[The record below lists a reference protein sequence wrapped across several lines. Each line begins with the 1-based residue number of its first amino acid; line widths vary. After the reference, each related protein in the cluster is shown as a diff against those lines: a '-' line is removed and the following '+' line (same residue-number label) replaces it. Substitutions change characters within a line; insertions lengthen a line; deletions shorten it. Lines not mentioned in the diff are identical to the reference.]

1 MLDPKVEA
9 RARQWLGEQFD
20 SQTRE
25 EIKQL
30 FEQEN
35 RDELYDRF
43 YRDLEFGTGGIRGVL
58 GAGANRMNKYVVR
71 MTTQGLA
78 NYMIE
83 QVGGDDMSVVIAHDP
98 RHMSPEFSL
107 ETAQV
112 MAANGITAHLF
123 RELRPTPNLSFAV
136 RHLGATAGVVI
147 TASHNPPEYNGYK
160 VYWTD
165 GGQIVPPHDKGIIEK
180 VRAVTGLEQVKWI
193 GREAAESQGLL
204 SWLDSSVDE
213 AFLSAVTA
221 RVVRPDIVAE
231 TADKVEIVYT
241 PLHGT
246 GVTMVPPAL
255 ERAGFSRVVVL
266 ESQKTPDPEFSTV
279 KSPNPEEKAALNL
292 AIERAAES
300 GAQLVMGTDP
310 DCDRMGLA
318 YRTAAGGGYELL
330 TGNRIGSVFCH
341 YMLSQLSGLGTLP
354 RKPVIIKTI
363 VTSELQKEIAD
374 SFGAQIVD
382 TLTGFKYIA
391 EQIEIMEH
399 DGSGREFVF
408 GGEESYGYLA
418 GTYTRD
424 KDAVVSSQLAAEVTA
439 WCVSNGSTLGD
450 YMDEI
455 FRTYGYFAESQR
467 ALVLKGESGAARIKD
482 LIEHFR
488 GSRPASIGGV
498 EVTGC
503 WDLLSGE
510 RMLPGACCA
519 DRPGLPRSNVL
530 IYYLADG
537 GKVAVRP
544 SGTEPKIKF
553 YFGIRQDLGK
563 GGLDAARKQGDS
575 TLRKLEDDLMAEVE
589 QLLAGM

>member
-1 MLDPKVEA
+1 MLDPSVEA

-20 SQTRE
+20 EQTRE
-25 EIKQL
+25 ELEKL
-30 FEQEN
+30 FEQESW
-35 RDELYDRF
+35 DELHDRF

-58 GAGANRMNKYVVR
+58 GAGTNRMNKYVVR

-78 NYMIE
+78 NYMLA
-83 QVGGDDMSVVIAHDP
+83 QVGGDKLSVVIAHDP

-107 ETAQV
+107 ETALV
-112 MAANGITAHLF
+112 LAANGIKAHLF

-160 VYWTD
+160 VSWTD
-165 GGQIVPPHDKGIIEK
+165 GGQIVPPHDKGIIER
-180 VRAVTGLEQVKWI
+180 VRAVTGLEQVKWME
-193 GREAAESQGLL
+193 RDEAENQGLL

-213 AFLSAVTA
+213 AFLNEVTA
-221 RVVRPDIVAE
+221 RLVRPDIVAE
-231 TADKVEIVYT
+231 TADKVEVVYT

-246 GVTMVPPAL
+246 GVTMVPSAL

-266 ESQKTPDPEFSTV
+266 ESQKTPDPEFPTV

-292 AIERAAES
+292 AIERAAQS

-318 YRTAAGGGYELL
+318 YRTSAGEYKLL
-330 TGNRIGSVFCH
+330 TGNQIGSIFCH
-341 YMLSQLSGLGTLP
+341 YMLSQLSGTGRLP
-354 RKPVIIKTI
+354 LKPVIIKTI
-363 VTSELQKEIAD
+363 VTTELQKEISA
-374 SFGAQIVD
+374 SFGAEIID

-391 EQIEIMEH
+391 EQIELMEH

-439 WCVSNGSTLGD
+439 WCVASGNTLGD
-450 YMDEI
+450 YLDDI
-455 FRTYGYFAESQR
+455 FRTFGYFAESQR
-467 ALVLKGESGAARIKD
+467 ALVLKGESGAEQIKS

-488 GSRPASIGGV
+488 SSRPEQIGGV
-498 EVTGC
+498 KVDGW
-503 WDLLSGE
+503 WDLLRGE
-510 RMLPGACCA
+510 RMLPGVSKA
-519 DRPGLPRSNVL
+519 DDPGLPRANVL
-530 IYYLADG
+530 IYYLAAG

-553 YFGIRQDLGK
+553 YFGIRQDVGA

-575 TLRKLEDDLMAEVE
+575 TLRKLEDGMMAEVE
-589 QLLAGM
+589 QLLEGM

>member
-1 MLDPKVEA
+1 MLDPRIEA
-9 RARQWLGEQFD
+9 RARLWLGEQFD
-20 SQTRE
+20 RQTRE
-25 EIKQL
+25 EIESL
-30 FEQEN
+30 FVQEN
-35 RDELYDRF
+35 WDELYDRF

-58 GAGANRMNKYVVR
+58 GAGTNRMNKYVVR

-83 QVGGDDMSVVIAHDP
+83 QVGGDDLSVVIAHDP

-107 ETAQV
+107 ETALV
-112 MAANGITAHLF
+112 MAANGIKAYLF

-136 RHLGATAGVVI
+136 RYLKATAGVVI

-160 VYWTD
+160 VSWTD
-165 GGQIVPPHDKGIIEK
+165 GGQIVPPHDKGIIER
-180 VRAVTGLEQVKWI
+180 VRGVTGLEQVKWME
-193 GREAAESQGLL
+193 RELAESQGLL
-204 SWLDSSVDE
+204 GWLESDVDE
-213 AFLSAVTA
+213 AFLSEVTA
-221 RVVRPDIVAE
+221 RMVRPDIVAAC
-231 TADKVEIVYT
+231 ADKVEIVYT

-279 KSPNPEEKAALNL
+279 ESPNPEEKAALNL
-292 AIERAAES
+292 AIERAAQS

-318 YRTAAGGGYELL
+318 YRTSEGEYKLL
-330 TGNRIGSVFCH
+330 TGNQIGSIFCH
-341 YMLSQLSGLGTLP
+341 YMLSQLSGQGRLP

-363 VTSELQKEIAD
+363 VTTELQKEISD
-374 SFGAQIVD
+374 SFGAEIID

-399 DGSGREFVF
+399 DSSGREFVF

-439 WCVSNGSTLGD
+439 WCVSNGTTLGD
-450 YMDEI
+450 YLEEI
-455 FRTYGYFAESQR
+455 FKTYGYFAESQR
-467 ALVLKGESGAARIKD
+467 ALVLKGESGAAKIKS

-488 GSRPASIGGV
+488 SSSPSAIGGV
-498 EVTGC
+498 EVAGY
-503 WDLLSGE
+503 WDLLTGE
-510 RMLPGACCA
+510 RMLPGESAA
-519 DRPGLPRSNVL
+519 EDPGLPRSNVL

-553 YFGIRQDLGK
+553 YFGIRQDVGS
-563 GGLDAARKQGDS
+563 GGLEAARTAGDS
-575 TLRKLEDDLMAEVE
+575 RHRKLEDDMMAGVE
-589 QLLAGM
+589 QLLAEM

>member
-20 SQTRE
+20 RQTRE
-25 EIKQL
+25 EIEKL
-30 FEQEN
+30 FAMEDW
-35 RDELYDRF
+35 DELYDRF
-43 YRDLEFGTGGIRGVL
+43 YRDMEFGTGGIRGVL
-58 GAGANRMNKYVVR
+58 GAGTNRMNKYVVR

-78 NYMIE
+78 NYMID
-83 QVGGDDMSVVIAHDP
+83 QVGGDSLSVVIAHDP

-107 ETAQV
+107 ETALV
-112 MAANGITAHLF
+112 LAANGIKAYLF
-123 RELRPTPNLSFAV
+123 RELRPTPTLSFAV
-136 RHLGATAGVVI
+136 RYLGTTAGVVI

-160 VYWTD
+160 VSWTD
-165 GGQIVPPHDKGIIEK
+165 GGQIVPPHDTGIIRR
-180 VRAVTGLEQVKWI
+180 VRDVTGLEQVRWME
-193 GREAAESQGLL
+193 REQAEAQGLL
-204 SWLDSSVDE
+204 VWLDSSVDE
-213 AFLSAVTA
+213 AFLNEVNA
-221 RVVRPDIVAE
+221 RLVCPDIVAQQ
-231 TADKVEIVYT
+231 ADKLEIVFT

-246 GVTMVPPAL
+246 AVTMVPPAL

-279 KSPNPEEKAALNL
+279 ESPNPEEKAALNL

-318 YRTAAGGGYELL
+318 YRTADGDYKLL
-330 TGNRIGSVFCH
+330 TGNQIGSIFCH
-341 YMLSQLSGLGTLP
+341 YMLSQLSGQGRLP

-363 VTSELQKEIAD
+363 VTTELQKEIAD
-374 SFGAQIVD
+374 SFGAEIID

-391 EQIEIMEH
+391 EQIELLEH
-399 DGSGREFVF
+399 DGSGWEFVF

-439 WCVSNGSTLGD
+439 WCVSKGVTLGD
-450 YMDEI
+450 YLEEI

-467 ALVLKGESGAARIKD
+467 ALVLKGESGAAKIKK

-488 GSRPASIGGV
+488 SSRPAAIGGV
-498 EVTGC
+498 EVAGW
-503 WDLLSGE
+503 WDLLTGE
-510 RMLPGACCA
+510 RMLPGASAA
-519 DRPGLPRSNVL
+519 DDPGLPRSNVL

-553 YFGIRQDLGK
+553 YFGIRQDVGSA
-563 GGLDAARKQGDS
+563 GLEVVRTQGD
-575 TLRKLEDDLMAEVE
+575 TRHRKLEDAMMAEVE
-589 QLLAGM
+589 QLLKGM

>member
-20 SQTRE
+20 EQTRE
-25 EIKQL
+25 ELEKL

-35 RDELYDRF
+35 WDELHDRF

-58 GAGANRMNKYVVR
+58 GAGTNRMNKYVVR

-78 NYMIE
+78 NYMLA
-83 QVGGDDMSVVIAHDP
+83 QVGGDGLSVVIAHDP

-107 ETAQV
+107 ETALV
-112 MAANGITAHLF
+112 LAANGIKAHLF

-160 VYWTD
+160 VSWTD
-165 GGQIVPPHDKGIIEK
+165 GGQIVPPHDKGIIER
-180 VRAVTGLEQVKWI
+180 VRAVTGLEQVKWME
-193 GREAAESQGLL
+193 RDEAESQGLL

-213 AFLSAVTA
+213 AFLNEVTA
-221 RVVRPDIVAE
+221 RLVRPDIVAE
-231 TADKVEIVYT
+231 TADKVEVVYT

-246 GVTMVPPAL
+246 GVTMVPSAL

-266 ESQKTPDPEFSTV
+266 ESQKTPDPEFPTV

-292 AIERAAES
+292 AIERAAQS

-318 YRTAAGGGYELL
+318 YRTADGEYKLL
-330 TGNRIGSVFCH
+330 TGNQIGSIFCH
-341 YMLSQLSGLGTLP
+341 YMLSQLSGTGRLP
-354 RKPVIIKTI
+354 LKPVIIKTI
-363 VTSELQKEIAD
+363 VTTELQKEISA
-374 SFGAQIVD
+374 SFGAEIID

-391 EQIEIMEH
+391 EQIELMEH

-439 WCVSNGSTLGD
+439 WCVASGNTLGD
-450 YMDEI
+450 YLDDI
-455 FRTYGYFAESQR
+455 FRTFGYFAESQR
-467 ALVLKGESGAARIKD
+467 ALVLKGESGAARIKS

-488 GSRPASIGGV
+488 SSRPEQIGGV
-498 EVTGC
+498 EVAGW
-503 WDLLSGE
+503 WDLLRGE
-510 RMLPGACCA
+510 RMLPGASKA
-519 DRPGLPRSNVL
+519 DDPGLPRANVL
-530 IYYLADG
+530 IYYLAAG

-553 YFGIRQDLGK
+553 YFGIRQDVGS
-563 GGLDAARKQGDS
+563 GGLDVARKQGDS
-575 TLRKLEDDLMAEVE
+575 TLRKLEDGMMAEVE
-589 QLLAGM
+589 QLLERI

>member
-1 MLDPKVEA
+1 MLEPTVEA
-9 RARQWLGEQFD
+9 RARQWMGEQFD
-20 SQTRE
+20 RQTRE
-25 EIKQL
+25 EIAKL
-30 FEQEN
+30 FEREN
-35 RDELYDRF
+35 WDELYDRF

-58 GAGANRMNKYVVR
+58 GAGTNRMNKYVVR

-83 QVGGDDMSVVIAHDP
+83 QVGGNRLSVVIAHDP

-107 ETAQV
+107 ETALV
-112 MAANGITAHLF
+112 LAANGIKAYLF
-123 RELRPTPNLSFAV
+123 RELRPTPTLSFAV
-136 RHLGATAGVVI
+136 RYLGTTAGVVI

-160 VYWTD
+160 VSWTD
-165 GGQIVPPHDKGIIEK
+165 GGQIVPPHDSGIIGR
-180 VRAVTGLEQVKWI
+180 VRDVTGMEQVRWMT
-193 GREAAESQGLL
+193 REDAEAQGLL
-204 SWLDSSVDE
+204 VWLDAAVDE
-213 AFLSAVTA
+213 AFLGEVNA
-221 RVVRPDIVAE
+221 RLVRPDIVAQQ
-231 TADKVEIVYT
+231 ADKLEIVFT

-246 GVTMVPPAL
+246 AVTMVPPAL

-266 ESQKTPDPEFSTV
+266 ESQKEPDPEFSTV
-279 KSPNPEEKAALNL
+279 ASPNPEEKAALNL

-318 YRTAAGGGYELL
+318 YRTAGGDYKLL
-330 TGNRIGSVFCH
+330 TGNQIGSIFCH
-341 YMLSQLSGLGTLP
+341 YMLSQLSGQGRLP

-363 VTSELQKEIAD
+363 VTTELQKEIVD
-374 SFGAQIVD
+374 SFGAEIID

-408 GGEESYGYLA
+408 GGEESYGYLV

-424 KDAVVSSQLAAEVTA
+424 KDAVVSSQLAAEVAA
-439 WCVSNGSTLGD
+439 WCVSEGITLGD
-450 YMDEI
+450 YLEEI
-455 FRTYGYFAESQR
+455 FKTYGYFAESQR
-467 ALVLKGESGAARIKD
+467 ALVLKGESGAVKIKS

-488 GSRPASIGGV
+488 GSRPAKIGGV
-498 EVTGC
+498 EVAGY
-503 WDLLSGE
+503 WDLLTGE
-510 RMLPGACCA
+510 RMLPDASAA
-519 DRPGLPRSNVL
+519 DDPGLPRSNVL

-553 YFGIRQDLGK
+553 YFGIRQDVGT
-563 GGLDAARKQGDS
+563 GGLDAARTEGDS
-575 TLRKLEDDLMAEVE
+575 RHRKLEDEMMAEVE
-589 QLLAGM
+589 QLLEKI